1 MFKFLGWLCG
11 YYIGLFVEYRVTR
24 ALNDHY
30 CLNFSPDVLVQ
41 LTRRVGLMIIEIKVY
56 PIEWDPGYDSN
67 YCRLPKPLS
76 QQGEPH

>member
-1 MFKFLGWLCG
+1 M
-11 YYIGLFVEYRVTR
+11 EYRVTR

-30 CLNFSPDVLVQ
+30 CLNFSADVLVQ

-67 YCRLPKPLS
+67 YCRLPKPLP